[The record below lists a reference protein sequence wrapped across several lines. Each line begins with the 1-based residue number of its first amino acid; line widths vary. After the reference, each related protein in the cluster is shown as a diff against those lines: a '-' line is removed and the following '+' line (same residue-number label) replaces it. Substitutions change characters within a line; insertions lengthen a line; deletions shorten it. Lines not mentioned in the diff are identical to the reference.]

1 MDEVPCAIVV
11 GLAAIATVGVFG
23 VGVGITA
30 LPPQEVRV
38 EMAMR
43 AAATSHVGRQPL
55 ADSFLAL
62 PEKRD
67 LPKAVLKTAI
77 VSVSFHE
84 ALAKITK
91 GAPAPARTSRGVA
104 SMPQPT

>member
-1 MDEVPCAIVV
+1 
-11 GLAAIATVGVFG
+11 LAAIATVGVFG
-23 VGVGITA
+23 VGVGVRVGTAA

-38 EMAMR
+38 EMATR

-55 ADSFLAL
+55 ADGFPAL

-67 LPKAVLKTAI
+67 LPMAVVKTAM

-91 GAPAPARTSRGVA
+91 GAPAPARTSRGAA
-104 SMPQPT
+104 SMP